1 MSSDS
6 LPPHEAVVPPS
17 GRSPMSTARPS
28 TPMRE
33 PPLPLQLKEGVMLA
47 VGSPREVA
55 LLSRFRRTLRNS
67 TTPPTA
73 TALTKVVKLAS
84 WSLLLASRQQAVEW
98 KAEAARIDRGRR
110 PLRKLPTQ
118 AARPQES
125 HRRRRQPRG
134 LPLLATLWNA
144 CAAPLAFTLCTH
156 CNCRIPL
163 RPLAQH
169 VRTHCAHPQLRQGRA
184 SGNARG

>member
-98 KAEAARIDRGRR
+98 KAEAARIDAKIVARKEATQKASNAGSTTTRKPSAEAATAR
-110 PLRKLPTQ
+110 TAPASHPLERM
-118 AARPQES
+118 RS
-125 HRRRRQPRG
+125 
-134 LPLLATLWNA
+134 TLGV
-144 CAAPLAFTLCTH
+144 
-156 CNCRIPL
+156 
-163 RPLAQH
+163 H
-169 VRTHCAHPQLRQGRA
+169 VVHAL
-184 SGNARG
+184 